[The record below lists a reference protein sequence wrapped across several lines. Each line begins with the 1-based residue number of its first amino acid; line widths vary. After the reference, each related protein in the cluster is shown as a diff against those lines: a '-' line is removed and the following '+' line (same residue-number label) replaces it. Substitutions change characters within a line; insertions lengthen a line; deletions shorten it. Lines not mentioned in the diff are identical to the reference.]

1 MPGGG
6 KRVLKLAQMAIQAEI
21 RFFSSSGRVLRELWG
36 GYGRASGGFWKGLA
50 EFLEGLGASWTLGA
64 L

>member
-1 MPGGG
+1 
-6 KRVLKLAQMAIQAEI
+6 MAIQAEI